1 LVEESVA
8 QKGVSLD
15 RFEYVRLTDTAT
27 GAVRIQCGEQLV
39 FPNATEEFDEKQSAY
54 QLKKGEYIKLTD
66 KSTGEVRVEIGEQT
80 VFPRAM
86 DGTDGATPEKAVQ
99 VDEETAALVSSLE
112 TGQQRLVTEKGPF
125 FPGPYEEI
133 LESRKLIVVQPHEV
147 AITKDENG
155 LFQFYN
161 DHNPLV
167 QRGNDSAKGAAF
179 FLPPH
184 HEQVTM
190 YWGSGTSEEDIKNNV
205 VNNMK
210 TVAYKVP
217 VTMIDTRAQYAFYE
231 YNVRTSDKVELVLE
245 GTIFWQVVDVPAMIA
260 ATGDPKGDVWYHARS
275 VLIQAVSRVTFETFM
290 ASFNQIVMNA
300 TAVDADFYKQRG
312 CMVHNL
318 DVTRYQCV
326 NNETEAVLQ
335 EIIQET
341 TNRLNQM
348 QHQESEN
355 DVAKAKMDGDID
367 IARQRA
373 KLIEV
378 QSDNERKQA
387 EMEGKAQ
394 GMRLGNNAQSFF
406 DLLSTSG
413 TNASANLELFK
424 FFQEQ
429 QTAITRMQ
437 SLASG
442 NATLFL
448 TPDDIQ
454 LKVQMPGAN

>member
-1 LVEESVA
+1 M
-8 QKGVSLD
+8 SLEK
-15 RFEYVRLTDTAT
+15 FEYVRLTDTAT

-39 FPNATEEFDEKQSAY
+39 FPNGTEELGQKQPAY
-54 QLKKGEYIKLTD
+54 RLKKGEYIKLTD
-66 KSTGEVRVEIGEQT
+66 KSTGDVRVEIGEKI

-86 DGTDGATPEKAVQ
+86 DDTDGAAPQQAVQ

-112 TGQQRLVTEKGPF
+112 TGQQRLVTEKGPY
-125 FPGPYEEI
+125 FPGPYEEV
-133 LESRKLIVVQPHEV
+133 LEPRKLIVVQPHEV
-147 AITKDENG
+147 AITKDEHG
-155 LFQFYN
+155 RFQFYN
-161 DHNPLV
+161 NHNPLA
-167 QRGNDSAKGAAF
+167 QRGNASAQGAAF
-179 FLPPH
+179 FLQPH

-190 YWGSGTSEEDIKNNV
+190 MWGSGTSEEDIENHI
-205 VNNMK
+205 VNNHK
-210 TVAYKVP
+210 SVAFKVP

-231 YNVRTSDKVELVLE
+231 YTVRTADKVELVLE

-275 VLIQAVSRVTFETFM
+275 VLIQAVSRVTFEAFM

-300 TAVDADFYKQRG
+300 TSVDADFYKQRG

-326 NNETEAVLQ
+326 NNKTEAVLQ

-355 DVAKAKMDGDID
+355 DVAKAKMDGDIE
-367 IARQRA
+367 IETQRA

-378 QSDNERKQA
+378 QSDNARKQA
-387 EMEGKAQ
+387 EMEGKAE

-406 DLLSTSG
+406 DLVNTSV
-413 TNASANLELFK
+413 TNASAKLELFK

-454 LKVQMPGAN
+454 LKMQMPGAS